1 MDTQSP
7 VRSPGQARPSQA
19 SLGLRLASR
28 MGRRR
33 RKEVQTERVQVR
45 ERGKTHLAARS
56 QLKSVNNKRERTAN
70 AQIG

>member
-7 VRSPGQARPSQA
+7 VSSLQSRPGQFGIAFSQQN
-19 SLGLRLASR
+19 GEE
-28 MGRRR
+28 
-33 RKEVQTERVQVR
+33 KEERVQTERVQVR

>member
-1 MDTQSP
+1 MDTQST
-7 VRSPGQARPSQA
+7 VHSPGQARPGQFGIAFSQQD
-19 SLGLRLASR
+19 GEEVVQ
-28 MGRRR
+28 
-33 RKEVQTERVQVR
+33 KERIQVR